1 MERIWSND
9 EPDDHHLRLPGA
21 RSVVT
26 GDALII
32 KENLAQVI
40 KLQGM
45 LCLYGEA
52 GVGKTF
58 LTRGVLRELAP
69 VSTFWVR
76 FRAHPYP
83 RDIREALFE
92 SLGMAGPVPRRA
104 GQFDRLILQQ
114 LRGEFRV
121 LVCDEAQWLSAECFE
136 LWRFCG
142 TTRIRRSSWCSS
154 AAITATRR
162 CAASRCWPRG

>member
-26 GDALII
+26 GEALIT

-40 KLQGM
+40 KLQGI

-76 FRAHPYP
+76 FAPTLTRVISARRFMSRWAWPGRCRA
-83 RDIREALFE
+83 
-92 SLGMAGPVPRRA
+92 VPA
-104 GQFDRLILQQ
+104 
-114 LRGEFRV
+114 
-121 LVCDEAQWLSAECFE
+121 
-136 LWRFCG
+136 
-142 TTRIRRSSWCSS
+142 SS
-154 AAITATRR
+154 TD
-162 CAASRCWPRG
+162 

>member
-1 MERIWSND
+1 MSVERIWSND

-26 GDALII
+26 GEALIT
-32 KENLAQVI
+32 KETLAQVI
-40 KLQGM
+40 KLQGI

-83 RDIREALFE
+83 RDIREALL
-92 SLGMAGPVPRRA
+92 SRWAWPGRCRAVPA
-104 GQFDRLILQQ
+104 
-114 LRGEFRV
+114 
-121 LVCDEAQWLSAECFE
+121 
-136 LWRFCG
+136 
-142 TTRIRRSSWCSS
+142 SS
-154 AAITATRR
+154 T
-162 CAASRCWPRG
+162 G